1 MSKLRIL
8 VFAPNKAGINP
19 PIFVFERA
27 IDKARPSGNF
37 ATGLVSVGGKRY
49 RIGLDT
55 DKQVYEGFPVPGFYQ
70 ACMQLAYS
78 SYAKAC
84 QEINLN
90 PHSYAMWEVHGYPLD
105 AIGTKLNWSEASM
118 RSFNGLWSG

>member
-8 VFAPNKAGINP
+8 VVPANAPA

-27 IDKARPSGNF
+27 IDKARPAGNF
-37 ATGLVSVGGKRY
+37 ATGLVSIGGKRY
-49 RIGLDT
+49 RISLDT
-55 DKQVYEGFPVPGFYQ
+55 DKQVYPSHPVAGLYN

-78 SYAKAC
+78 SYVKAC
-84 QEINLN
+84 KAESVE

-105 AIGTKLNWSEASM
+105 SLGSKLNWALEKVAA
-118 RSFNGLWSG
+118 